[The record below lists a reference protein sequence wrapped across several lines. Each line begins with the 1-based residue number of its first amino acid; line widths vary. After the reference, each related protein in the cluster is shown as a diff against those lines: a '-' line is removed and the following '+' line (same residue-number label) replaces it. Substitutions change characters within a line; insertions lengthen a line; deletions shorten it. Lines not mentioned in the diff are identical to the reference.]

1 AAGYALQLRLWVAMA
16 VGVALVIGVFR
27 ILKGWPIPVLIVAG
41 YLGVV
46 ALTPLAPERIVG
58 IAFDSGGVT
67 TSTITVPLVAA
78 LGVGL
83 ARSIRGRNPIADG
96 FGLIAFASLT
106 PIVFVLLFG
115 IVGTIGSG
123 G

>member
-1 AAGYALQLRLWVAMA
+1 MPFATAG
-16 VGVALVIGVFR
+16 
-27 ILKGWPIPVLIVAG
+27 
-41 YLGVV
+41 
-46 ALTPLAPERIVG
+46 IVG

-67 TSTITVPLVAA
+67 TSSITVPLSNAM
-78 LGVGL
+78 GVGL

-115 IVGTIGSG
+115 IVRLG